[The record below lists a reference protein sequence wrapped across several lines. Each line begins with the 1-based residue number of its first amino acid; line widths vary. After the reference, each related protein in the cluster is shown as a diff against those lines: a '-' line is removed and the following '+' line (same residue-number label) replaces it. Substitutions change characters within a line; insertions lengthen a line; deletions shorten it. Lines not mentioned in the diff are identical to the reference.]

1 MSDPLVG
8 RLPDLLAHRLDG
20 QHAIVTGGGR
30 GIGRAGALA
39 LAARGAG
46 VTVVAR
52 TRPEL
57 EETAAAVA
65 ELGRA
70 AHVAVADVTDPD
82 AVEAAV
88 EAAFGQGS
96 ASICVNAAGL
106 NRPGPTAQLDLA
118 DWDAV
123 IDTNLRGTF
132 LVARAVGRR
141 LLEARRPGRIVN
153 ISSQMGSVGYP
164 GRAAYCASKHAVNG
178 LTKAL
183 AVEWARD
190 GVTVNAVAPTFVET
204 PMTAP
209 MFADEEF
216 REDVLRRLPAGRI
229 GTVDDVVG
237 AVAFLASSAAALI
250 TGHTLLVDGGWVA
263 W

>member
-1 MSDPLVG
+1 MTDPLIA
-8 RLPDLLAHRLDG
+8 RLPELLAHRLDG
-20 QHAIVTGGGR
+20 RHAIVTGGGR
-30 GIGRAGALA
+30 GIGRACALA
-39 LAARGAG
+39 LATCGAG
-46 VTVVAR
+46 VTVIAR

-57 EETAAAVA
+57 DETAAAVA
-65 ELGRA
+65 QLGPA
-70 AHVAVADVTDPD
+70 GHAVTADVTDPG

-88 EAAFGQGS
+88 EAAFGHGPV
-96 ASICVNAAGL
+96 SICVSAAGL
-106 NRPGPTAQLDLA
+106 NRPGPTAELDVA

-123 IDTNLRGTF
+123 VDTNLRGTF

-141 LLEARRPGRIVN
+141 LLEAGRPGSIVN

-183 AVEWARD
+183 AVEWAPN
-190 GVTVNAVAPTFVET
+190 GITVNAVAPTFIET

-216 REDVLRRLPAGRI
+216 RDEVLRRIPAGRI
-229 GTVDDVVG
+229 GTVEDVVG
-237 AVAFLASSAAALI
+237 AVAFLVSPAAALV
-250 TGHTLLVDGGWVA
+250 TGHTLAVDGGWVA